1 MATRPLRLPVADFHT
16 KALPCLQVASLQG
29 IRVHGGHRPAISF
42 RKITSHRFT
51 HPNAP
56 EGLMYLAED
65 LETCLWECFGDAI
78 LDPGARIPLVKWN
91 QSQTSEIG
99 MNHSLLVC
107 DLTDL
112 STRRQLG
119 LDLSAL
125 NHADLAVPQA
135 WGLAIQKHPASVAG
149 FFFPSRFTGRRC
161 LVLFDRPAIAMS
173 LSSRHGESLPEIAD
187 AVEFINRNEIML
199 I

>member
-29 IRVHGGHRPAISF
+29 IRVHGEHRPAISF

-51 HPNAP
+51 HLDAP

-78 LDPGARIPLVKWN
+78 LDPGARIPLLKWSK
-91 QSQTSEIG
+91 SQTSGIG
-99 MNHSLLVC
+99 LNQSLPVC

-112 STRRQLG
+112 GTRRQLG

-125 NHADLAVPQA
+125 NHPDLAVPQA
-135 WGLAIQKHPASVAG
+135 WGLAIQKHPASVGG

-161 LVLFDRPAIAMS
+161 LVLFDRPAIAMA
-173 LSSRHGESLPEIAD
+173 LSSTPGKTLPEIAD
-187 AVEFINRNEIML
+187 AVEFINRNEIKL